1 MKITK
6 KRVPDNKCSTCAH
19 LFRDNSTIVGR
30 CPILGVTFKQREA
43 IIDNISN
50 LKKAGY
56 EYTYPIV
63 NLNFGCIYWEEKT

>member
-6 KRVPDNKCSTCAH
+6 KQIPNKTCSTCAH
-19 LFRDNSTIVGR
+19 LFRGNSPIVGR
-30 CPILGVTFKQREA
+30 CPILGVSCKQGEA
-43 IIDNISN
+43 ILDNISN
-50 LKKAGY
+50 FKKAGY